1 MRGFWPMRRGDVN
14 GRGCNCRFFSVRA
27 ILVLVIG
34 LVGCGGDDPA
44 TGDGAGQSASATGS
58 GRKTDSADDKA
69 VDALIDRAAKRVQAG
84 DAKTAV
90 ELLSQAIG
98 NDAGNARAFVMRAD
112 IYARRKQDANALADY
127 SAAIRVEPK
136 AARWLNA
143 RGFFLFTRGKRD
155 ASLRDLDA
163 AIALDAKYAE
173 AYNNRGLVHVG
184 AQEYDKAIVNF
195 DRAIEADPKYVDAW
209 NNRGFAH
216 FRSGDHDKALADFD
230 QALVCDGDF
239 VMAYNNRALLRMAN
253 KDYRRAV
260 ADCSSA
266 IERDGDNPRFYQ
278 LRRAAY
284 RKLGKSKEAL
294 ADGERLIWL
303 IKFQQLSRKV
313 AAAPQQAKT
322 YIERARHLGADGRT
336 GAAMA
341 DYQRAIT
348 AEPAKAVEAYLARA
362 RHWIAAEKWTRA
374 LDDCNQALKAGGGH
388 AAWSLRGEVHRGQGD
403 WDQAI
408 ADFTKARRFDDVVAE
423 TYARR
428 GELHR
433 AAGRKAKATADL
445 KRAAELAPDRFGKTT
460 EKKKP

>member
-1 MRGFWPMRRGDVN
+1 MCIR
-14 GRGCNCRFFSVRA
+14 
-27 ILVLVIG
+27 
-34 LVGCGGDDPA
+34 
-44 TGDGAGQSASATGS
+44 
-58 GRKTDSADDKA
+58 DS
-69 VDALIDRAAKRVQAG
+69 
-84 DAKTAV
+84 
-90 ELLSQAIG
+90 
-98 NDAGNARAFVMRAD
+98 
-112 IYARRKQDANALADY
+112 
-127 SAAIRVEPK
+127 
-136 AARWLNA
+136 
-143 RGFFLFTRGKRD
+143 
-155 ASLRDLDA
+155 
-163 AIALDAKYAE
+163 
-173 AYNNRGLVHVG
+173 
-184 AQEYDKAIVNF
+184 
-195 DRAIEADPKYVDAW
+195 
-209 NNRGFAH
+209 
-216 FRSGDHDKALADFD
+216 
-230 QALVCDGDF
+230 
-239 VMAYNNRALLRMAN
+239 NNRALLRMAN

-445 KRAAELAPDRFGKTT
+445 KRAAELDPDRFGKTT
-460 EKKKP
+460 AKKKP